1 MKLYKLRLLDFQ
13 QYVVLDRVCG
23 PKTSSVHIYC
33 RHLEPNLI
41 DIKHLSNRVDI
52 FLNEIVVCN

>member
-41 DIKHLSNRVDI
+41 DIKHLSSKVAAC
-52 FLNEIVVCN
+52 F